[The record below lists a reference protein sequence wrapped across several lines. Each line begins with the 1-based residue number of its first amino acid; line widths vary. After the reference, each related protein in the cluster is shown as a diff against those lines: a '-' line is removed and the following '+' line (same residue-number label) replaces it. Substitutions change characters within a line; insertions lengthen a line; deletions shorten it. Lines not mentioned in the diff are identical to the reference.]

1 MIAPSTILVGAI
13 IYSLTVVQTLKLIS
27 YNIEKHKAV
36 KELSS
41 LIKATRA
48 TSICIQ
54 EAKTESLPKNIEGL
68 ELVASTPQNRLGL
81 AIYADL
87 KSYQLIDVFTKGFK
101 KTLHDRIAAPAN
113 DRLLGAVLSHKETG
127 QLSVLA
133 SFHASPLTSL
143 NKHRRQQIQE
153 SLQAIDKIAPDS
165 PFIMAGDY
173 NYPLFRQGLNK
184 SLKDAGYDVTFS
196 NSGTYQKSIFRGHF
210 DFITSRGYSIE
221 SVNTLPQGSSDH
233 LPILISSKPQKI
245 QSLHTKTLT
254 LPTTVAV

>member
-1 MIAPSTILVGAI
+1 M
-13 IYSLTVVQTLKLIS
+13 KLIS
-27 YNIEKHKAV
+27 YNIEKHKAA

-48 TSICIQ
+48 TNLCIQ

-68 ELVASTPQNRLGL
+68 ELIASTPQNRLGL

-87 KSYQLIDVFTKGFK
+87 NRYHLLDVFTKGFK
-101 KTLHDRIAAPAN
+101 KTLHDKIAAPAN
-113 DRLLGAVLSHKETG
+113 DRLLGAVLSHKDTG

-143 NKHRRQQIQE
+143 NKHRRKQIEE
-153 SLQAIDKIAPDS
+153 SLSAIDQIAPEA

-173 NYPLFRQGLNK
+173 NYPLFREGLNK
-184 SLKDAGYDVTFS
+184 SLKRAGYDLTFS
-196 NSGTYQKSIFRGHF
+196 NTGTYQKSIFRGHF
-210 DFITSRGYSIE
+210 DFITSRGYAIE

-233 LPILISSKPQKI
+233 LPILISSKPQKASNL
-245 QSLHTKTLT
+245 QFKTLT
-254 LPTTVAV
+254 LPTVAAT